1 MENNRYYSMLVS
13 LKYGLLIAWVIS
25 ISFVR
30 MNEIVG
36 VLGLLLALMYALI
49 LIYLV
54 KDTRR
59 DFTKKLPII
68 FLQLLITIILVSFS
82 VWSLAEIF

>member
-36 VLGLLLALMYALI
+36 VLGLLLAFIYVLI

-54 KDTRR
+54 KDTSRN
-59 DFTKKLPII
+59 FTKKFPII

-82 VWSLAEIF
+82 VWSLAKIY

>member
-36 VLGLLLALMYALI
+36 VLGLLLAFIYVLI

-59 DFTKKLPII
+59 NFTKKFPII

-82 VWSLAEIF
+82 VWSLANI

>member
-30 MNEIVG
+30 MSEIVG
-36 VLGLLLALMYALI
+36 VLGLLLAFIYVLI

-68 FLQLLITIILVSFS
+68 ILQLLITIILVSFS

>member
-36 VLGLLLALMYALI
+36 VLGLLLAFIYVLI

-59 DFTKKLPII
+59 NFTKKFPII

-82 VWSLAEIF
+82 VWSLAKIY